1 MPGGYCGKSHKE
13 IKRIKKFIAETNQ
26 RYSEKFV
33 ELSRE
38 EIGRCQCAPEKAWR
52 NKNYLVYLY
61 HDREFLRLCVQRTTI
76 KDDGSFEDG
85 ISWDR
90 IQQIKSAI
98 GFGDYWGLE
107 VFPADKSLV
116 NVSNIRH
123 IWLFEERPAFAW
135 SGKDDVTGV
144 GA

>member
-13 IKRIKKFIAETNQ
+13 IKLIKKYISEVNQ
-26 RYSEKFV
+26 RFSDKFV
-33 ELSRE
+33 EIPSD
-38 EIGRCQCAPEKAWR
+38 EIKGCSYAPEKAWR

-76 KDDGSFEDG
+76 KDDGSFDDG

-90 IQQIKSAI
+90 IQQIKSAV

-107 VFPADKSLV
+107 VFPADKALV

-123 IWLFEERPAFAW
+123 IWLFKDRPAFAW